1 MRPTTNQADDI
12 SGRRHNKSKRKLI
25 VFMKVEKLGLHNAIG
40 LMTVMR
46 DDVRACAPAVL

>member
-25 VFMKVEKLGLHNAIG
+25 VCMKVEKLELHAI
-40 LMTVMR
+40 MIVMR